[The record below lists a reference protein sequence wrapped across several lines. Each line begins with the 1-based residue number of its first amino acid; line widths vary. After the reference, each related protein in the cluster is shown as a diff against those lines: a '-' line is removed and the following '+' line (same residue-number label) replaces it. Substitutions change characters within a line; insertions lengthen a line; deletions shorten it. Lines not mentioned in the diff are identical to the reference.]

1 MELAKKATIY
11 LILFIMFFNLMP
23 LNINNTAYASGDSGI
38 SKREAGIGLVVYVGL
53 SYLLGRSFSND
64 VVVQEDV
71 LENFHKIEGSGI
83 PADGYHFARV
93 ENISLEDAAKYALEN
108 ELIRSFNY
116 VKSQRRADFHVRTAD
131 EDELIDNYSNNP
143 DYYELL
149 IPQEPNFVD
158 DYEQE
163 VLRLTNQEREARG
176 LETLE
181 LNQSLTRVAR
191 IKSEDMRD
199 NNYYSHDSPTYG
211 SPFDMISHYDIS
223 YRMAAENIHMTPLT
237 PEKAVQDWMDSE
249 GHRAN
254 ILNSSFTEIGIGFA
268 YDEDGT
274 TYWTQLF
281 IKD

>member
-158 DYEQE
+158 DYEQK

-254 ILNSSFTEIGIGFA
+254 ILNSSFTEIGVGFA
-268 YDEDGT
+268 YTEDGT

>member
-268 YDEDGT
+268 YTEDGT

-281 IKD
+281 ID